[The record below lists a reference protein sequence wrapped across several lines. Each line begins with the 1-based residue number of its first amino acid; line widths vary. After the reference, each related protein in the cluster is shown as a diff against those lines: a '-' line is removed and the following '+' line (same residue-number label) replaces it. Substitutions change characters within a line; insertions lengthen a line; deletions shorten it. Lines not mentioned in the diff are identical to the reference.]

1 MRLLPREEK
10 FYELLVK
17 QTEVI
22 QQASN
27 ALLDGVRQGGS
38 HLKTMAPRI
47 SQLEEEGDVI
57 LHDVFTRLNQTFIT
71 PIDPEDIHSLCSY
84 LDDVLDGIEDAS
96 HCIVAY
102 KIDPIPPEVVAVCEV
117 LQKSAVQL
125 NKAMEALEGDRNI
138 MEFCIE
144 LNRLED
150 QVDTIVRDAEAEL
163 LNTET
168 DAIRVIK
175 LKEIYDYL
183 EETADACEDV
193 ADILQNILV
202 KNS

>member
-10 FYELLVK
+10 FFELLIQ

-22 QQASN
+22 QKAAITLYEGVQQGN
-27 ALLDGVRQGGS
+27 A
-38 HLKTMAPRI
+38 HLKSMAPRI
-47 SQLEEEGDVI
+47 TQLEEEGDGI
-57 LHDVFTRLNQTFIT
+57 LHEVFTRLNQTFIT
-71 PIDPEDIHSLCSY
+71 PLDPEDIHSLCSY
-84 LDDVLDGIEDAS
+84 LDDVLDGIEDAA

-102 KIDPIPPEVVAVCEV
+102 KVDPIPTEVLAVCE
-117 LQKSAVQL
+117 LIHKCSIQL
-125 NKAMEALEGDRNI
+125 NKALEALEGDRKVLDY
-138 MEFCIE
+138 CIE
-144 LNRLED
+144 INRLED

-168 DAIRVIK
+168 NAILVIK

-183 EETADACEDV
+183 EETTDACEDV